1 MEEMNQEQFEQMLGS
16 ESIDRMQ
23 YIDLFEQSRKHVTM
37 DAVVGLMLLRTIHDL
52 NDLFDKMGKEKGL
65 DMLERLL
72 RAITAMH
79 MSVSKDF
86 ASNVITEH
94 FKYLNQNEIT
104 VEDMLRP
111 GDRELINS
119 EFKRLLG
126 WDAMALFDMLMEES
140 DEEEE

>member
-37 DAVVGLMLLRTIHDL
+37 DAVVGLMLLRTAHDL
-52 NDLFDKMGKEKGL
+52 NDLFDKMGHEQGL
-65 DMLERLL
+65 DILQKLL

-79 MSVSKDF
+79 MSTSKDF
-86 ASNVITEH
+86 ASNVVTAH

-104 VEDMLRP
+104 VGDMLRP
-111 GDRELINS
+111 SDVELMKS
-119 EFKRLLG
+119 EFQRLLG
-126 WDAMALFDMLMEES
+126 WDAMGLFDMLMS
-140 DEEEE
+140 DSEEEEE